1 MGIEEPIEEGDSTS
15 GRCGVGPGNGEV
27 ESKTLRRGTMK
38 LFGMDRKF
46 ELALVYTKAGKTN
59 EQVNTV
65 KWETDF
71 DLEPHVLTSITTFN
85 EPRAIYARKDQGDKD
100 EFAFRIDESQ
110 CGADGDL
117 NSEYVAVLG
126 IEATPTPTPTPQ
138 LTEEEMAQ
146 AEAAASALSS
156 GGQTAN
162 GGEAPMSEDD
172 KVTMSGGDQ
181 GTSSTSGNG
190 NVNNDDTDK
199 EPLPDSIP
207 IPGS

>member
-1 MGIEEPIEEGDSTS
+1 M
-15 GRCGVGPGNGEV
+15 
-27 ESKTLRRGTMK
+27 
-38 LFGMDRKF
+38 
-46 ELALVYTKAGKTN
+46 
-59 EQVNTV
+59 
-65 KWETDF
+65 
-71 DLEPHVLTSITTFN
+71 
-85 EPRAIYARKDQGDKD
+85 
-100 EFAFRIDESQ
+100 
-110 CGADGDL
+110 
-117 NSEYVAVLG
+117 AVLG

-207 IPGS
+207 IPGSLPERDYPPGKYNGAWKPYPATTTTAGDKAVRLRTLG